1 MQDQLTSGPMN
12 LQQPRSD
19 LQQGASTLQQ
29 SGGTSQ
35 SNTSNPNQIPQTAV
49 LEVETMTQAQP
60 GQRVESAAQVTPAN
74 DLFLLLLI
82 VPVLLA
88 LSLWPR
94 KNTTSAA
101 TAPEAQQPEI
111 HEVVPVAQ
119 AITTR
124 PKPKSKK
131 KSAKRKKSGK
141 R

>member
-29 SGGTSQ
+29 GGGTSQ
-35 SNTSNPNQIPQTAV
+35 SNTSNPNQLPQTAA

-60 GQRVESAAQVTPAN
+60 GQRVESAAQVTSVN
-74 DLFLLLLI
+74 GVFLLLLI
-82 VPVLLA
+82 IPFLLA

-94 KNTTSAA
+94 KKVTSAA
-101 TAPEAQQPEI
+101 TGQEAEQLDVHAE
-111 HEVVPVAQ
+111 VPVAQ
-119 AITTR
+119 AVTTR
-124 PKPKSKK
+124 PKPKPKK